1 MSIDNQQQWLATT
14 IGAYLLEHEQVLFD
28 EAVSDVFGFN
38 ALQIGML
45 EMDLLRNSR
54 MPFSCTADGHAGE
67 VHCEVSQLPFLC
79 NSIDLLLLPHALDF
93 THDPH
98 QALREAERVLVPEG
112 HLMLTGFNPISLW
125 GLTRLGCKH
134 DCFPWNA
141 NFIPLLRIKDW
152 LALLGFDMVVVHMA
166 CYVPPLDNLTWL
178 DKLKFLDKSGDR
190 WWPMMGG
197 VYFLVAKKKVPGMR
211 IIRPAFN
218 KFKLNPGLLPTP
230 TQKSDDKNGTN
241 TTTRHGNEQQ

>member
-14 IGAYLLEHEQVLFD
+14 IGTYLLEHEQVLFD

-45 EMDLLRNSR
+45 DMDLLRNSR
-54 MPFSCTADGHAGE
+54 MPFSFRADSDAGD
-67 VHCEVSQLPFLC
+67 VRCEVSQLPFLC
-79 NSIDLLLLPHALDF
+79 NSLDLLLMPHALDF

-98 QALREAERVLVPEG
+98 QALREVARVLVPEG
-112 HLMLTGFNPISLW
+112 CLMLTGFNPISLW
-125 GLTRLGCKH
+125 GLARLSCRH

-152 LALLGFDMVVVHMA
+152 LALLGFEIVIGRMA
-166 CYVPPLDNLTWL
+166 CYVPPFSNPTWL
-178 DKLKFLDKSGDR
+178 DKLEFMDRSGDR

-211 IIRPAFN
+211 IIRPTLN

-230 TQKSDDKNGTN
+230 SQKTDENNSAN
-241 TTTRHGNEQQ
+241 TKIKHGNKQQ